1 MRWVFAVAP
10 IMALPTLVWAQTL
23 PEAGT
28 VTPEVVVT
36 ATRVPTDI
44 ENIPAGVTV
53 ITRQEIEER
62 DYNTLAEALSAVPGI
77 RVAQTGGPG
86 GQGSVFV
93 RGTNSNQVLVL
104 RDGMPINDPSD
115 PGAAFNFGVDTLADV
130 ERIEII
136 RGPMA
141 ALYGSGA
148 IGGVINLITIQ
159 GHRPGVHLYGD
170 LAGGY
175 PKQIRNSEV
184 LSGIS
189 GPLDYAAVVQTESLE
204 GFDYTPHRESIYTGT
219 PQGYRD
225 QIGTVNL
232 GYTPV
237 PGTRFSLLFRGR
249 RAVFGFNELGSPTF
263 DDANST
269 GHDTSLL
276 GRIGGHSL
284 LAGGLVETGLFLGHL
299 QDDRKYYEPFNP
311 DDPNLA
317 TNDSRYHSYETDL
330 QWNNVLHLGNV
341 IRSPLVSMADVT
353 FGFEQ
358 TSETAKTRI
367 NSLTAGFPYEQSFN
381 ASMTDNAVYAGFQTT
396 LAQRLTVTG
405 QIRQDWVLNDQPFT
419 WRLGAVFDAR
429 EIRTH
434 FHAAYGTAFLAPSL
448 FDRFGVDSTGYVGNP
463 FLQAETAQG
472 WEVGFTTDV
481 PALGRPDAASFDATY
496 FNEQITN
503 LIETVFPTPT
513 TSTSENVGSAHIE
526 GVETE
531 LTLRPTRWFLLDAT
545 YTWTQP
551 QNADTGMLLLRR
563 PQNTASVDAVISPVP
578 KLRIVPEVLFTGAF
592 QDFLVNDQ
600 GFSTGVVGTSR
611 QGTIV
616 NMTVTYEITPRISAY
631 ANGRNIF
638 NSRFEPVNGF
648 QTPGGSFIAGVRI
661 RL

>member
-1 MRWVFAVAP
+1 MRLVFGMATVV
-10 IMALPTLVWAQTL
+10 ALPTLASAQM
-23 PEAGT
+23 PPQAGT
-28 VTPEVVVT
+28 MTPEVVVT
-36 ATRVPTDI
+36 ATRVPTEI

-62 DYNTLAEALSAVPGI
+62 GYNTLAEALSAVPGV
-77 RVAQTGGPG
+77 RVAQSGGPG
-86 GQGSVFV
+86 GEGSVFI

-148 IGGVINLITIQ
+148 IGGVINLITVRGRQ
-159 GHRPGVHLYGD
+159 PGVHLYGD

-204 GFDYTPHRESIYTGT
+204 GFDYTPQRESIFTGT

-276 GRIGGHSL
+276 GRIGVHSL
-284 LAGGLVETGLFLGHL
+284 LAGGLLETGLFLGHL

-330 QWNNVLHLGNV
+330 QWNNVLHLGEA
-341 IRSPLVSMADVT
+341 IRSPMVSMADVT

-367 NSLTAGFPYEQSFN
+367 NSMTAGFPYQQSFN

-448 FDRFGVDSTGYVGNP
+448 FDRFGVDSTGYIGNP
-463 FLQAETAQG
+463 NLLAETAQG

-481 PALGRPDAASFDATY
+481 PALGRLDAVSFDATY

-531 LTLRPTRWFLLDAT
+531 LTLRPTVWFLLDAT

-592 QDFLVNDQ
+592 QDFLINDQ

-616 NMTVTYEITPRISAY
+616 NMTITYEITPRISAY

-648 QTPGGSFIAGVRI
+648 QTPGGSFIAGVRF

>member
-1 MRWVFAVAP
+1 MRLVFGMATVV
-10 IMALPTLVWAQTL
+10 ALPTLASAQM
-23 PEAGT
+23 PPQAGT
-28 VTPEVVVT
+28 MTPEVVVT
-36 ATRVPTDI
+36 ATRVPTEI

-62 DYNTLAEALSAVPGI
+62 GYNTLAEALSAVPGV
-77 RVAQTGGPG
+77 RVAQSGGPG
-86 GQGSVFV
+86 GEGSVFI

-115 PGAAFNFGVDTLADV
+115 PGAAFNFGIDTLADV

-148 IGGVINLITIQ
+148 IGGVINLITVQ
-159 GHRPGVHLYGD
+159 GHQPGVHLYGD

-175 PKQIRNSEV
+175 PQQIQNSEV
-184 LSGIS
+184 LSGVK
-189 GPLDYAAVVQTESLE
+189 GPLDYAAVVQTESLQ
-204 GFDYTPHRESIYTGT
+204 GFDYTPQRESIYTGA

-276 GRIGGHSL
+276 GRIGVHSL
-284 LAGGLVETGLFLGHL
+284 LAGGLLETGLSLGHL

-330 QWNNVLHLGNV
+330 QWNNVLHLGEA
-341 IRSPLVSMADVT
+341 IRSPMVSMADVT

-367 NSLTAGFPYEQSFN
+367 NSMTAGFPYQQSFN

-419 WRLGAVFDAR
+419 WRLGVVFDAR

-448 FDRFGVDSTGYVGNP
+448 FDRFGVDSTGYIGNP
-463 FLQAETAQG
+463 NLLAETAQG

-481 PALGRPDAASFDATY
+481 PALGRLDAVSFDATY

-531 LTLRPTRWFLLDAT
+531 LTLRPTVWFLLDAT

-592 QDFLVNDQ
+592 QDFLINDQ

-616 NMTVTYEITPRISAY
+616 NMTITYEITPRISAY

-648 QTPGGSFIAGVRI
+648 QTPGGSFIAGVRF